1 MSSLVRFYFLA
12 LLPRVLLGPS
22 RLARSVTTLV
32 ISFVAFNLCAE
43 GQDIWHAQLQ
53 VNPPLFD
60 ANPSSVSGAPIDRG
74 RFDDHAAARNANGD
88 VAGMEI
94 GIDELS
100 VEPDLTA
107 ALDQGRFATFPTML
121 TLAIGPVQRT
131 GSHAA
136 SVTVGELAVPG
147 KAHKALEKALQAV
160 RKRRRD
166 EARADIAAA
175 LAIWPRYSDAL
186 VLSALLFLDDKQTE
200 SAIAAAEE
208 AVRIDRT
215 NGMAHIVLA
224 AGYSSREQYDDALR
238 ALEWGLRFRPDA
250 WQGYF
255 ERARAEMGKGKF
267 VSALMDANRAG
278 ELAPTRIP
286 AIYFLKG
293 SAFLSLNRPSD
304 AVVQFQAYL
313 RTNPLGTKADN
324 ARLMLERS
332 RSTP

>member
-1 MSSLVRFYFLA
+1 VLICFIA
-12 LLPRVLLGPS
+12 LNPS
-22 RLARSVTTLV
+22 
-32 ISFVAFNLCAE
+32 AE
-43 GQDIWHAQLQ
+43 GQDIWHNQVQ

-60 ANPSSVSGAPIDRG
+60 ANPSSVPGAPIDRG
-74 RFDDHAAARNANGD
+74 RFDNHAAARNAIRDVD

-107 ALDQGRFATFPTML
+107 ALEQGSTFPTML
-121 TLAIGPVQRT
+121 TIAIGPPLQRT
-131 GSHAA
+131 GPHAA
-136 SVTVGELAVPG
+136 SVSVGELAVPG

-160 RKRRRD
+160 RKRQRD
-166 EARADIAAA
+166 EARAKVAVA
-175 LAIWPRYSDAL
+175 LTIWPRYSDAL
-186 VLSALLFLDDKQTE
+186 VLSALLYLDDKQTD

-208 AVRIDRT
+208 AVRIDQT
-215 NGMAHIVLA
+215 NGMAHVVLA
-224 AGYSSREQYDDALR
+224 AAYSSREQYDDALR

-278 ELAPTRIP
+278 ELAPTRIS

-293 SAFLSLNRPSD
+293 SALLSLNRLSD

-313 RTNPLGTKADN
+313 RTNPLGN
-324 ARLMLERS
+324 AAANVRLMLERS

>member
-1 MSSLVRFYFLA
+1 V
-12 LLPRVLLGPS
+12 
-22 RLARSVTTLV
+22 V
-32 ISFVAFNLCAE
+32 ISFVALNLGAQ
-43 GQDIWHAQLQ
+43 GQDMWHAQVQ
-53 VNPPLFD
+53 VNRPLFD
-60 ANPSSVSGAPIDRG
+60 ANASSVSGAPIDRG
-74 RFDDHAAARNANGD
+74 RFDNRAAARNANGD
-88 VAGMEI
+88 LDVAGMEI
-94 GIDELS
+94 SIDELS

-107 ALDQGRFATFPTML
+107 ALEQGRFPTML
-121 TLAIGPVQRT
+121 TIAIGPPVQRV

-160 RKRRRD
+160 RKRRHD
-166 EARADIAAA
+166 EARVDVAAA
-175 LAIWPRYSDAL
+175 LTIWPRYSDAL
-186 VLSALLFLDDKQTE
+186 VLSALLYLGDKQTD

-208 AVRIDRT
+208 AVRIDQT
-215 NGMAHIVLA
+215 NGMAHVVLA
-224 AGYSSREQYDDALR
+224 AAYSSREQYDDALR

-267 VSALMDANRAG
+267 VSALIDANRAG
-278 ELAPTRIP
+278 ELAPTRIS

-293 SAFLSLNRPSD
+293 SALLSLNRLSD

-313 RTNPLGTKADN
+313 RTNPLGN
-324 ARLMLERS
+324 AAANVRLMLERS